1 MKKEK
6 LTCQKCSTEW
16 ERISARGRKPVL
28 CPPCTE
34 GSSPVLIK
42 KEPKRLQPQK
52 SETVSSNSSIKYP
65 GPSTWQCPSC
75 KTKMKTEVGLFDAP
89 VHKCP
94 KKAMRLIAL
103 ELR

>member
-6 LTCQKCSTEW
+6 LTCQKCNADW

-28 CPPCTE
+28 CPPCAE

-42 KEPKRLQPQK
+42 KEPKR
-52 SETVSSNSSIKYP
+52 SEPISSDTSIKYP
-65 GPSTWQCPSC
+65 GPSKWKCPNC
-75 KTKMKTEVGLFDAP
+75 NTKMNTEVGLSDPP

-94 KKAMRLIAL
+94 KRAMRVIVL
-103 ELR
+103 ELI